1 MNIPSDMGLSGKVAI
16 ICGGGASG
24 EGIGNGRAA
33 AILLAKN
40 GVKVAVVDKD
50 FQAAEETTNIITGFG
65 GCSYPIE
72 ADVTKEKECKM
83 LARSAMKTYGR
94 IDILDNNVGISH
106 SGSVVDDTLDEWENL
121 MKTNLTSMFLMS
133 KHVIPHMQEE
143 GGGSIVNISSI
154 SALRPRGLTA
164 YSASKGAIISLT
176 RAMAIDHAD
185 DGIRVNC
192 VAPGPMYTPMV
203 SSGGMSKEAREQR
216 RLSSPLSIEGSGW
229 DIGQAVAFLASEWAR
244 YITGQ
249 VLVVDGGVT
258 LTSRPRSYTA

>member
-1 MNIPSDMGLSGKVAI
+1 
-16 ICGGGASG
+16 
-24 EGIGNGRAA
+24 
-33 AILLAKN
+33 
-40 GVKVAVVDKD
+40 
-50 FQAAEETTNIITGFG
+50 
-65 GCSYPIE
+65 
-72 ADVTKEKECKM
+72 
-83 LARSAMKTYGR
+83 MKTYGR
-94 IDILDNNVGISH
+94 IDILDNNIGISH

-121 MKTNLTSMFLMS
+121 MKTNVTSMFLIS
-133 KHVIPHMQEE
+133 KHVIPHMQEK

-176 RAMAIDHAD
+176 RAMAIDHAE

-203 SSGGMSKEAREQR
+203 YSGGMSTAAREQR
-216 RLSSPLSIEGSGW
+216 RLSSPLAIEGSGW

-258 LTSRPRSYTA
+258 LTSRPRSYTT